1 MINIL
6 IRDDN
11 AFYHWSMLTFLTELF
26 SRQYSKKVQLS
37 REFNSEAVSQADMII
52 MEMYQGEQFT
62 CHPVLHSRTKGV
74 IVGLTDKEPLTIV
87 PSPECMEDIVFI
99 ERRAPLDVI
108 HDIIIN
114 VWKGHE
120 ESRCSNCYACRH
132 RALSPQQTRIMA
144 GFYCGK
150 SVPQIAHELNLSEK
164 TIFSHKYY
172 MMAKFSLSTDYE
184 LIRLLERLHERSLY
198 PHLFIKGKGGLTR

>member
-1 MINIL
+1 MINVL
-6 IRDDN
+6 IKDDN
-11 AFYHWSMLTFLTELF
+11 AFYDWSIHCFLADIFAKEYQKSVTLTRDFTHLAV
-26 SRQYSKKVQLS
+26 RQS
-37 REFNSEAVSQADMII
+37 DMII
-52 MEMYQGEQFT
+52 MGMCQGEYLT
-62 CHPVLHSRTKGV
+62 CHPQLHSRTKGV
-74 IVGLTDKEPLTIV
+74 IIGLIDKTPV
-87 PSPECMEDIVFI
+87 NVAPSPECITDMVYI

-164 TIFSHKYY
+164 TIFSHKYH
-172 MMAKFSLSTDYE
+172 MMAKFNLTTDYE
-184 LIRLLERLHERSLY
+184 LMRLLERLHERSLY
-198 PHLFIKGKGGLTR
+198 PHLFIKGVGN